1 MVKVY
6 IDYGLAS
13 ELIATFIDEEVYLAC
28 YVHLESFAAKC
39 GGTIME
45 SMIDEKKYN
54 LPTI

>member
-6 IDYGLAS
+6 IDYGLAT

-45 SMIDEKKYN
+45 SMIDE
-54 LPTI
+54 